1 MKSEESPSLNREGR
15 GGSSKK
21 NFILAMLVIL
31 GVVTFLDRINISV
44 AGSSI
49 MKDLNLS
56 AAEWGWV
63 QSAFILSYGL
73 MQIPMGAY
81 GDRHGH
87 RKVLTEI
94 VLWWSLF
101 TAFTGV
107 AGGLV
112 SLLIIRFMFGVGE
125 AGSSPCSTGVISRW
139 FEKHEVG
146 KAQGYVWAASR
157 MGGALTPF
165 VVIPVMA
172 WLGWRAAFWLLG
184 GLGVIWA
191 VVWYIMYRDKKP
203 TLNPSQREGS
213 PNTSE
218 TNKNSLPLGG
228 QGVGSPSGEV
238 GETQVS
244 SPPSGEIKWGPILHN
259 RQFWTICA
267 MYFFYAFGSWFF
279 FSWFPTFMELGRG
292 FAKSELTYA
301 VAVPFIMSMI
311 GNITGGYLTDK
322 LSAKYGLKVG
332 RKALGTSS
340 LAISALCMFLAAFI
354 PGKMAVFVFLSLCF
368 GIFDLMLPSAWALCI
383 DLGKQHAGAISGA
396 MNTFGNN
403 GGFFCGILFGYLVQA
418 SGNYNLPLYMIAG
431 MLLISALL
439 FSFINPTK
447 PIVE

>member
-1 MKSEESPSLNREGR
+1 MKTEKSPSLNREGG
-15 GGSSKK
+15 GGSPK

-87 RKVLTEI
+87 RKVLTQI

-101 TAFTGV
+101 TAFTGL
-107 AGGLV
+107 AGGLA

-139 FEKHEVG
+139 FEKNEVG

-165 VVIPVMA
+165 VVIPIMA

-184 GLGVIWA
+184 GLGIIWA
-191 VVWYIMYRDKKP
+191 VVWYVMYRDKTP
-203 TLNPSQREGS
+203 LQLPRGGEQQEASPRGGTEGVS
-213 PNTSE
+213 W
-218 TNKNSLPLGG
+218 NK
-228 QGVGSPSGEV
+228 
-238 GETQVS
+238 
-244 SPPSGEIKWGPILHN
+244 ILRN

-322 LSAKYGLKVG
+322 ISAKYGLKVG

-340 LAISALCMFLAAFI
+340 LAISAVCMFLAAFI

-396 MNTFGNN
+396 MNTFGNV
-403 GGFFCGILFGYLVQA
+403 GGFFCGILFVYLVQA

-431 MLLISALL
+431 MLLISAVL
-439 FSFINPTK
+439 FSFINPEK
-447 PIVE
+447 PIIK

>member
-1 MKSEESPSLNREGR
+1 MKR
-15 GGSSKK
+15 K
-21 NFILAMLVIL
+21 NIILTMLVLL

-49 MKDLNLS
+49 MHDLNLS

-73 MQIPMGAY
+73 MQIPMGAL
-81 GDRHGH
+81 GDRYGH
-87 RKVLTEI
+87 RKILSLI

-101 TAFTGV
+101 TAFTGM
-107 AGGLV
+107 AGGLA
-112 SLLIIRFMFGVGE
+112 SLLVIRFMFGIGE

-165 VVIPVMA
+165 VVIPVMTL
-172 WLGWRAAFWLLG
+172 LGWREAFYILGALGIVWAA
-184 GLGVIWA
+184 
-191 VVWYIMYRDKKP
+191 VWYFYYRDRQP
-203 TLNPSQREGS
+203 
-213 PNTSE
+213 E
-218 TNKNSLPLGG
+218 TAK
-228 QGVGSPSGEV
+228 
-238 GETQVS
+238 ETVRQ
-244 SPPSGEIKWGPILHN
+244 PIPWRTILHHK
-259 RQFWTICA
+259 QFWIICG

-311 GNITGGYLTDK
+311 GNISGGYLTDRLTK
-322 LSAKYGLKVG
+322 KYGLKIG
-332 RKALGTSS
+332 RKALGSTS
-340 LAISALCMFLAAFI
+340 LAVSAVCMFLAAFI

-383 DLGKQHAGAISGA
+383 DLGKQHAGTISGA
-396 MNTFGNN
+396 MNTAGNL
-403 GGFFCGILFGYLVQA
+403 GGFFCGILFGQLVQS

-431 MLLISALL
+431 MLIISAAL
-439 FSFINPTK
+439 FALINPTK
-447 PIVE
+447 PIVEK

>member
-1 MKSEESPSLNREGR
+1 MKTEESPSLNREGG
-15 GGSSKK
+15 GGSPK

-87 RKVLTEI
+87 RKVLTQI

-107 AGGLV
+107 AGGLA

-139 FEKHEVG
+139 FEKNEVG

-165 VVIPVMA
+165 VVIPIMA

-184 GLGVIWA
+184 GLGIIWA
-191 VVWYIMYRDKKP
+191 VVWYIMYRDKTP
-203 TLNPSQREGS
+203 LQLPRGGEQQETSPRGGTEGVS
-213 PNTSE
+213 W
-218 TNKNSLPLGG
+218 NK
-228 QGVGSPSGEV
+228 
-238 GETQVS
+238 
-244 SPPSGEIKWGPILHN
+244 ILHN

-322 LSAKYGLKVG
+322 ISAKYGLKVG

-340 LAISALCMFLAAFI
+340 LAISAVCMFLAAFI

-396 MNTFGNN
+396 MNTFGNV

-418 SGNYNLPLYMIAG
+418 SGNYNLPLYMIAA
-431 MLLISALL
+431 MLLISAVL
-439 FSFINPTK
+439 FSFINPEK
-447 PIVE
+447 PIIE